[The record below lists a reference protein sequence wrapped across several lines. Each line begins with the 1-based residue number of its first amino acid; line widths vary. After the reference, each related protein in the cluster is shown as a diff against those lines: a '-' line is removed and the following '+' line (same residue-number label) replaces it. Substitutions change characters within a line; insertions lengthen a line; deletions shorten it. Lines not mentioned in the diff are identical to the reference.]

1 MTSEFANV
9 VGPCSYSHCY
19 SQLSLVLAN
28 IDIWRQCRDLCKDL
42 ARTKDEG
49 RAGRWTALGQA
60 GQAVGQDRIR
70 AMTSAGQDSSKD
82 ACLDVRKPALGADGR
97 IERSWEPSWTPLRT
111 SRAAFGALGRS
122 SNYECHAI

>member
-1 MTSEFANV
+1 M
-9 VGPCSYSHCY
+9 
-19 SQLSLVLAN
+19 SLVLAN
-28 IDIWRQCRDLCKDL
+28 IDIWPQCRDLCKDL

-70 AMTSAGQDSSKD
+70 AMTPAEQDSSKD
-82 ACLDVRKPALGADGR
+82 ACLDVRKFALGADGR

-111 SRAAFGALGRS
+111 SRAAFGVLGRS
-122 SNYECHAI
+122 SNVMPCRAMPSCSFLSTHAML